1 MPYITCL
8 QVLKLERPSPP
19 TGRSLGMAGK
29 KISAVGKT
37 RPATER
43 RQRGGVDRSV
53 MFPVPPPASDS
64 PPDYAAWL
72 AELKARIR
80 QERVRVV
87 LASNAVMVLL

>member
-1 MPYITCL
+1 
-8 QVLKLERPSPP
+8 
-19 TGRSLGMAGK
+19 MAGK